1 MKVRSL
7 LESIMKILGNGKQT
21 IAVIV
26 VLLLVVGMG
35 EGVYLV
41 QRQQIIKSKASA
53 GSFVNAF
60 EIKDKNGNTIQC
72 DSSTNPPTCTTKT
85 LDISVRVKD
94 LNPLLP

>member
-1 MKVRSL
+1 MKVS
-7 LESIMKILGNGKQT
+7 SFFKFNMTGLGRQT
-21 IAVIV
+21 IGIIVIGM
-26 VLLLVVGMG
+26 LIVGIG
-35 EGVYLV
+35 VGVYLV

-53 GSFVNAF
+53 GNFVNAF

-72 DSSTNPPTCTTKT
+72 DSSTNPPTCSTNT